1 MSLTTRTVLLAIAI
15 GLVIYF
21 TAIAWTEPDVNAHA
35 DSIVASAKVSSESV
49 DHKSQPSPSEVPVQV
64 ITQSTKTPEYPNAG
78 KAANVRLAPAL
89 QDYLKVLADEQSIER
104 VDHIRFDNVFAHKTR
119 KGWSYELQGIS
130 PAAAEHIRQILNESK
145 PRYWQISIGS
155 VTVGRIYQSQRGYL
169 AISLGVGTPRLSFQK
184 GVYEKFRTVQN
195 GVALNAT
202 IGGWPFKVN
211 NKTLVSYTTDGFS
224 YCGGNCWKINSVGDG
239 SPQLSVSLTLTIQT
253 N

>member
-1 MSLTTRTVLLAIAI
+1 MSLATRRILLAIVI
-15 GLVIYF
+15 GVVICL
-21 TAIAWTEPDVNAHA
+21 TTIAWSEPYVNLPPA
-35 DSIVASAKVSSESV
+35 SNVASATVSNDSV
-49 DHKSQPSPSEVPVQV
+49 DHKSEPSPSEFPVQV

-78 KAANVRLAPAL
+78 KAANSRLAPAL

-104 VDHIRFDNVFAHKTR
+104 VDHTRFDNVLSHKTR

-130 PAAAEHIRQILNESK
+130 PAAAEHIRQILNETK
-145 PRYWQISIGS
+145 PKYWQISIGS
-155 VTVGRIYQSQRGYL
+155 VTVGRVYQGQRGYL

-184 GVYEKFRTVQN
+184 GVYKKFSTVQN